1 MNTDEMAVAEV
12 LKRYET
18 ALNAASTEA
27 VMPLYADDG
36 VFMPQNFPS
45 SIGSAAVR
53 NAYDTVFGA
62 IRLSVTFAVQEV
74 KQLAPEW
81 AMARTNSSGTVKVLA
96 SGQTSAEANQELFL
110 FRKTAG
116 EWKIA
121 RYAFSTI
128 NPPAA

>member
-1 MNTDEMAVAEV
+1 MNTEEMAVAEV
-12 LKRYET
+12 LHRYEA

-27 VMPLYADDG
+27 VMPLYAEDG

-53 NAYDTVFGA
+53 GAYDTVFGA

-96 SGQTSAEANQELFL
+96 TGQTSAEANQELFL
-110 FRKTAG
+110 FQKSAG

>member
-1 MNTDEMAVAEV
+1 MNADEMAVAEV
-12 LKRYET
+12 LQRYEA

-27 VMPLYADDG
+27 VMPLYAADG
-36 VFMPQNFPS
+36 VFMAQHFPS

-53 NAYDTVFGA
+53 LAYDTVFGA
-62 IRLSVTFAVQEV
+62 IRLTVTFAVQEV

-96 SGQTSAEANQELFL
+96 TGHTSAEANQELFL
-110 FRKTAG
+110 FQKVAG

>member
-1 MNTDEMAVAEV
+1 MNAEEMAVAEV
-12 LKRYET
+12 LNRYQA

-27 VMPLYADDG
+27 VMPLYATDG
-36 VFMPQNFPS
+36 VFMPQNVPS
-45 SIGSAAVR
+45 SIGTAAVR
-53 NAYDTVFGA
+53 SAYDTVFGA
-62 IRLSVTFAVQEV
+62 IRLSVSFAVQEV

-81 AMARTNSSGTVKVLA
+81 AMARTNSSGTVKLLA
-96 SGQTSAEANQELFL
+96 NGQTRAEANQELFL
-110 FRKTAG
+110 FQKIAG

>member
-1 MNTDEMAVAEV
+1 MNAEEMAVAEV
-12 LKRYET
+12 LNRYQA

-27 VMPLYADDG
+27 VMPLYATDG

-45 SIGSAAVR
+45 SIGTAAVR
-53 NAYDTVFGA
+53 SAYDTVFGA
-62 IRLSVTFAVQEV
+62 IRLSVSFAVQEV

-96 SGQTSAEANQELFL
+96 SGETRAEANQELFL
-110 FRKTAG
+110 FQKTGG